1 MRATGVRAVVLLL
14 TFTFPALVSA
24 QQDSPPKPLSD
35 QLPQRELSE
44 KERQK
49 REKAV
54 RKELERHYKS
64 WLEEDV
70 VYLILPEERE
80 AFNQLG
86 TEEERE
92 QFIEQ
97 FWLRRDPTPDTIEN
111 EYKEEHYR
119 RIAYTNERF
128 SSGIRGWESDRGK
141 IYIMYGPPDEIEG
154 SPAGGM
160 YDRPMEE
167 GGGATMAHAYEK
179 WRYRNLDE
187 IGTNVTLEFVDIA
200 GSGEYRLTMDPSEKD
215 ALLEIPGAGLSL
227 TEQAGLAH
235 KRDRFLRLNGTRLP
249 LTPYTTKSMEP
260 FERMEMFARIQK
272 PPPVKFTDLEAV
284 VTTRVSFNLLP
295 FDLRADFLRIT
306 DETVLVPLTFSLRK
320 KDLTFREEEGVHHAT
335 VNVFGRVTT
344 LGGRILQTFEDVIQ
358 LDVPASLL
366 EGTLQEQVVYQKAL
380 PLRSGLYK
388 MNLVLKDVN
397 SGNLGVLERRLAVPR
412 FEEGKLEH
420 SSLILA
426 DQIERVPAKEVGRGD
441 FVLGATKVRPAV
453 RDEFHPNDRVGVYLQ
468 VYNLAIDAKT
478 QKPYATVSYSV
489 HRGSEIIFNQI
500 ETTADLKQT
509 GQQLTLE
516 KRLGLG
522 ALKPGEYKLKITITD
537 WVQNATIVATSP
549 FHVLP

>member
-14 TFTFPALVSA
+14 AFTFPVLVSA
-24 QQDSPPKPLSD
+24 QQDAPPKPLSD

-70 VYLILPEERE
+70 IYIILPEERE

-111 EYKEEHYR
+111 ENKEEHYR
-119 RIAYTNERF
+119 RIAYANERF

-187 IGTNVTLEFVDIA
+187 IGTNVTLEFVDIT

-249 LTPYTTKSMEP
+249 LTPYQTHSMEP

-320 KDLTFREEEGVHHAT
+320 KDLTFKEEEGVHHAT

-500 ETTADLKQT
+500 ETTADMKQA

-522 ALKPGEYKLKITITD
+522 TLKPGEYKLKITITD
-537 WVQNATIVATSP
+537 WVQNATITASSP